1 MAKPLWRCCWAEVL
15 GTFLLV
21 LFGVGSVHVAVLTGA
36 LQGLWQV
43 AVVWG
48 LGITI
53 AIYAVGSIS
62 GAHLNPAVSIALAA
76 WGRFPLRRVVP
87 YLAAQFAGAFA
98 GAAVLFSMFASF
110 LTERETTLGIR
121 RGEPES
127 VLTAMC
133 YGEYFPGLGGL
144 ATSAEPVTLDA
155 IEALQTKVSLWQAI
169 LAEALGTAVLALMIF
184 AVTDPANAGR
194 PLSNLAAPFIG
205 LTVSAL
211 ICVIAP
217 LTQAGFNPARD
228 LAPRLFSSLAGW
240 GTVPWSWGPPAA
252 WLTVYVLAPIAGA
265 WCGGGIYLLLR
276 GSATEITSETN
287 EQ

>member
-1 MAKPLWRCCWAEVL
+1 MPLVRCCFAEAI

-21 LFGVGSVHVAVLTGA
+21 LFGVGAVHVAVLTGA

-53 AIYAVGSIS
+53 AIYTVGSIS

-76 WGRFPLRRVVP
+76 WGRFPASRLVP
-87 YLAAQFAGAFA
+87 YIAAQFAGAFA
-98 GAAVLFSMFASF
+98 AAAVLFGLFASF
-110 LTERETTLGIR
+110 LTERETTLGVR
-121 RGEPES
+121 RGAPES

-144 ATSAEPVTLDA
+144 ATSTEPVPIAA
-155 IEALQTKVSLWQAI
+155 IEALQGRVSWWQAI
-169 LAEALGTAVLALMIF
+169 LAEAMGTAVLALMIF

-194 PLSNLAAPFIG
+194 PLANLAAPFIG
-205 LTVSAL
+205 LTVAAL

-240 GTVPWSWGPPAA
+240 GTVPWSWGPPGA
-252 WLTVYVLAPIAGA
+252 WLTVYVAAPIAGA

-276 GSATEITSETN
+276 GSPSEKTSESN
-287 EQ
+287 NK